1 MKILMGIGIGMIL
14 TSIILFGFNNRTQL
28 SNSEIEEKARA
39 LGMHYSDECKVL
51 FKGDE
56 KVD

>member
-1 MKILMGIGIGMIL
+1 MII
-14 TSIILFGFNNRTQL
+14 TSIILFGFNNKAQL
-28 SNSEIEEKARA
+28 SNSEIQEKARS

>member
-1 MKILMGIGIGMIL
+1 MGIGIGMII
-14 TSIILFGFNNRTQL
+14 TSIILFGFNNKTEL
-28 SNSEIEEKARA
+28 SNKEIEEKARA
-39 LGMHYSDECKVL
+39 LGMHYSNECKVL

>member
-1 MKILMGIGIGMIL
+1 MIF
-14 TSIILFGFNNRTQL
+14 TSIILFGFNNNTKL
-28 SNSEIEEKARA
+28 SDSDIEEKARA

-51 FKGDE
+51 IKGDE

>member
-1 MKILMGIGIGMIL
+1 MGIGIGMIF
-14 TSIILFGFNNRTQL
+14 TSIILFGFNNNTKL
-28 SNSEIEEKARA
+28 SDSEIEEKARA